1 MDKIRI
7 LALGDFVGVTANM
20 FVYHYLPD
28 GKEKNDQILI
38 VDCGMG
44 FPERNILGVD
54 LIIPDFEYVL
64 SRKNK
69 IQAIVLS
76 HGHEDHIGALP
87 FLLPDLP
94 NNIPVYGSRLAA
106 ALVRGKL
113 EEKGISGRVEEY
125 NENKQINAGKFKI
138 DSARVNHSLPDT
150 YHLFIQTPSGNFYHG
165 TDFKLDFT
173 PPDGVLPQVSK
184 IADFGKKGVRCLLS
198 DCLGSE
204 KRGHSPSETI
214 LNQTFNEEIHR
225 SKGRVFITAI
235 SSNIYRWEA
244 AIEASK
250 RDGRKIALVGMSIQ
264 KNVEIARKLGY
275 LKNLHADDIT
285 SYHQAIKMPVD
296 KVTFLIAG
304 SLGQTGSSL
313 DRVVL
318 GKHKIKVKEGDKFIF
333 SSPDYVPGTS
343 GAVAQLINELFKQGA
358 EVVYEEL
365 GETLHVSGHGYQREL
380 SLLADLVK
388 PDYYLPIGGEWRH
401 AHKYR
406 ELIGKMGVDEKRVI
420 IPRDEVVPTF
430 AANGELDMSYHH
442 QNRRVL
448 IDGLGIG
455 DVGKTVLRDRRNLAE
470 DGIIVIIMLIDSQNY
485 KLTDKPTVAS
495 RGFVYLKESKQLLA
509 EIEKKAGRVY
519 NQAKKP
525 TFNYQTVRYEV
536 QGQLEEFVKSKTG
549 REPIILP
556 VILEV

>member
-1 MDKIRI
+1 MDSLRI
-7 LALGDFVGVTANM
+7 VSLSNFVGVTANM
-20 FVYHYLPD
+20 FVYHYLPN
-28 GKEKNDQILI
+28 GEEKNDQILI

-44 FPERNILGVD
+44 FPERSTLGVD
-54 LIIPDFEYVL
+54 LIIPDFDYVL

-69 IQAIVLS
+69 IQGIILT

-94 NNIPVYGSRLAA
+94 GNIPVYGPRLAT
-106 ALVRGKL
+106 ALVREKL
-113 EEKGISGRVEEY
+113 REKNISARTEEY
-125 NENKQINAGKFKI
+125 NENKRVTMGKFKI
-138 DSARVNHSLPDT
+138 DSARVTHSLPDA
-150 YHLFIQTPSGNFYHG
+150 YHLFIQTPVGNFYHG
-165 TDFKLDFT
+165 ADFKLDFT
-173 PPDGVLPQVSK
+173 PPDGVLPQIDK
-184 IADFGKKGVRCLLS
+184 IANFGKQGVNCLLS
-198 DCLGSE
+198 DCLGAE

-225 SKGRVFITAI
+225 SKGRVFVTAI

-264 KNVEIARKLGY
+264 KNFETTRKLGY
-275 LKNLHADDIT
+275 LKNLRSGDIVD
-285 SYHQAIKMPVD
+285 YHQAKKMPKN

-318 GKHKIKVKEGDKFIF
+318 GKHSLKVKEGDKFIF

-343 GAVAQLINELFKQGA
+343 GAVFQIINDLFKQGA

-380 SLLADLVK
+380 SLLANLVN
-388 PDYYLPIGGEWRH
+388 PEYFIPIGGEWRH

-420 IPRDEVVPTF
+420 IPREEVIPTF
-430 AANGELDMSYHH
+430 QADGGIDLSYRHK
-442 QNRRVL
+442 NRKVL

-455 DVGKTVLRDRRNLAE
+455 DVGKTVLRDRRILAE
-470 DGIIVIIMLIDSQNY
+470 DGIIVIIMVVDSQNY
-485 KLTDKPTVAS
+485 NLLDKPTVAS
-495 RGFVYLKESKQLLA
+495 RGFVYLKESKQLLGQ
-509 EIEKKAGRVY
+509 IEKKAGKIY

-525 TFNYQTVRYEV
+525 TFDFQTVRQEV

>member
-1 MDKIRI
+1 MNKLRI
-7 LALGDFVGVTANM
+7 LSLSHFIGVTANM
-20 FVYHYLPD
+20 YVYHYLPN
-28 GKEKNDQILI
+28 GEEKNDQLLI

-44 FPERNILGVD
+44 FPERQTLGVD
-54 LIIPDFEYVL
+54 LIIPDFDYVL
-64 SRKNK
+64 KRKNK
-69 IQAIVLS
+69 IQGIILT

-94 NNIPVYGSRLAA
+94 NNIPVYGPRLAA
-106 ALVRGKL
+106 ALVRDKL
-113 EEKGISGRVEEY
+113 DEKNISAPIKEY
-125 NENKQINAGKFKI
+125 NENKQVSLGSFKI
-138 DSARVNHSLPDT
+138 DSARVSHSLPDS
-150 YHLFIQTPSGNFYHG
+150 YHLFIQTPMGNFYHG
-165 TDFKLDFT
+165 ADFKLDFT
-173 PPDGVLPQVSK
+173 PPDGVLPQISK
-184 IADFGKKGVRCLLS
+184 IAEFGKKGVACLLS
-198 DCLGSE
+198 DCLGAE

-214 LNQTFNEEIHR
+214 LNQPFNDEIHR
-225 SKGRVFITAI
+225 AKGRVFITAI

-244 AIEASK
+244 AVKASK
-250 RDGRKIALVGMSIQ
+250 KDGRKIALVGMSIQ
-264 KNVEIARKLGY
+264 KNVETAIKLGY
-275 LKNLHADDIT
+275 LKNLRRDDLVN
-285 SYHQAIKMPVD
+285 YHQAIKMPED

-318 GKHKIKVKEGDKFIF
+318 GKHKIKVREGDTFIF

-343 GAVAQLINELFKQGA
+343 GAVFRLINDLFKQGA

-388 PDYYLPIGGEWRH
+388 PDYYIPIGGEWRH
-401 AHKYR
+401 AHKYQ
-406 ELIGKMGVDEKRVI
+406 ELIGKMGVDMKKVI
-420 IPRDEVVPTF
+420 IPREEVVPTF
-430 AANGELDMSYHH
+430 TDNGGVDLSYRH

-470 DGIIVIIMLIDSQNY
+470 DGILVIILLADGQNY
-485 KLTDKPTVAS
+485 ELVDKPTVAS
-495 RGFVYLKESKQLLA
+495 RGFVYLKQSKQLLGQ
-509 EIEKKAGRVY
+509 IEKKAGKIY
-519 NQAKKP
+519 NQARKP
-525 TFNYQTVRYEV
+525 TFDFQTVRHEV
-536 QGQLEEFVKSKTG
+536 QAKLEEFIKTKTG